1 MVSNLEPDKNF
12 GAHKYFEATFLS
24 EPVLTVM
31 RSNRSMIWFD
41 LSQVPKP
48 SIIKKVILKLSYDVP
63 VPISNTQI
71 TDAVPGSSLW
81 YGAVL
86 QQIIEPW
93 EEGKV
98 TWKNTQPESTEIN
111 QVFISPFIKNANF
124 IEVDVTP
131 LFISPSMKC
140 ITKSR
145 NDVP

>member
-1 MVSNLEPDKNF
+1 
-12 GAHKYFEATFLS
+12 
-24 EPVLTVM
+24 
-31 RSNRSMIWFD
+31 
-41 LSQVPKP
+41 
-48 SIIKKVILKLSYDVP
+48 LSYDVP
-63 VPISNTQI
+63 VPISNTQV

-98 TWKNTQPESTEIN
+98 TWNTQPNSTEIN

-131 LFISPSMKC
+131 LFISPSMNALPNHGMMFKLFP
-140 ITKSR
+140 TEKFAGFRFASSDFS
-145 NDVP
+145 DVMMRPRLTVYFTPI